1 MDKLG
6 EGTYGVV
13 YMARGI
19 PFIIQTSKLTKSLH
33 SKKYDLK
40 VNKKASPPQPSDKS
54 PFSSNSITSM
64 LFISEKLFI
73 LTVNSF

>member
-19 PFIIQTSKLTKSLH
+19 SFLIQISRPTKYSH
-33 SKKYDLK
+33 SKKYASK
-40 VNKKASPPQPSDKS
+40 VRKREFPPQPFVKF
-54 PFSSNSITSM
+54 PFSSNSVMST
-64 LFISEKLFI
+64 LFI
-73 LTVNSF
+73 